1 MLITS
6 KTSSINSA
14 KINRLLVQP
23 NYDAFCKCQLN
34 RFRNKKI
41 AYEIENEGVRSLNKR
56 KAWFSLLTLNTKL
69 QMIG

>member
-1 MLITS
+1 MLITQ
-6 KTSSINSA
+6 KTTLWISA
-14 KINRLLVQP
+14 KINRLLVQF

-56 KAWFSLLTLNTKL
+56 KAQFSPLTLNTKL